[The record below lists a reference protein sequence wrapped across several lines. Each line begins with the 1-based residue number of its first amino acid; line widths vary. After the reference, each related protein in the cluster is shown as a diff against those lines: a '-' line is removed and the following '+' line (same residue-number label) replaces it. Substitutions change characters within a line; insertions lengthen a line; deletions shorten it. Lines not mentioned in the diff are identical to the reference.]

1 MLNLLRHGQ
10 LDPATLVSWIVA
22 LAVALTVHEFAHAKR
37 ADLAGDPTPRAH
49 GRVSLNP
56 LDHYDL
62 VGTTMILLFGMGWGK
77 PVPVNPALFRRPRW
91 DSVMVALW
99 GALANIITAAVFSV
113 PLWLSVIPAVGA
125 VLTPYAQA
133 FGTIVMLNLILAFF
147 NLIPVG
153 PLDGQA
159 VLSGLLPARA
169 ARQFDEF
176 SLHYG
181 MLLLLVVIV
190 SPLGDMLIWAP
201 VRLAMTAMIELP
213 RTLLSLLMG

>member
-1 MLNLLRHGQ
+1 MTLLRHGE
-10 LDPATLVSWIVA
+10 LDPAALVSWVVA

-37 ADLAGDPTPRAH
+37 ADLAGDPTPRMN

-56 LDHYDL
+56 LDHYDV

-91 DSVMVALW
+91 DGIMVALW
-99 GALANIITAAVFSV
+99 GALANIIAAAVFAL
-113 PLWLSVIPAVGA
+113 PLWLSAIPAVRA
-125 VLTPYAQA
+125 VVEPYAQG
-133 FGTIVMLNLILAFF
+133 FGTIVMLNLVLAFF

-159 VLSGLLPARA
+159 VLSGLLPPRA

-176 SLHYG
+176 SLRYG
-181 MLLLLVVIV
+181 MLLLLAIIV
-190 SPLGDMLIWAP
+190 TPLGDFLIWVP
-201 VRLAMTAMIELP
+201 VR
-213 RTLLSLLMG
+213 